1 MAKKK
6 KKLQKDDLDA
16 IDTIADD
23 MSHYEDVK
31 LDDDKVTVEDVDTL
45 SEEEIQKASENKEKN
60 TTDEET
66 VDIDKFLTLDE
77 EFKLIMES
85 KVQKAEE
92 KAKEAEDKFLRTH
105 ADFENIKKR
114 LEREKYS
121 AIDYASEKF
130 AKDLLAPIDAMQ
142 MAILSANADISAED
156 LVEKLK
162 EGIELT
168 VKAFNTAFE
177 KHDITEV
184 EYDEFNP
191 DFHNAVMKV
200 DSDDVESGQIV
211 MVMQKGY
218 KFKDR
223 LLREAMVSV
232 AN

>member
-1 MAKKK
+1 
-6 KKLQKDDLDA
+6 
-16 IDTIADD
+16 
-23 MSHYEDVK
+23 MSTE
-31 LDDDKVTVEDVDTL
+31 
-45 SEEEIQKASENKEKN
+45 ENKENIETETVEEVENVEVEEISK
-60 TTDEET
+60 TEVTDEE
-66 VDIDKFLTLDE
+66 KFASLDE
-77 EFKLIMES
+77 EFKAKMEA
-85 KVQKAEE
+85 KVADAEAR
-92 KAKEAEDKFLRTH
+92 AKEAEDNFLRTH

-114 LEREKYS
+114 LEKEKYN

-142 MAILSANADISAED
+142 MAMLSANGDIEAEV

-162 EGIELT
+162 EGFELT
-168 VKAFNTAFE
+168 VKAFNKAFE

-191 DFHNAVMKV
+191 DYHNAVQQV
-200 DSDDVESGQIV
+200 PSEDVESGQIV

-232 AN
+232 AS

>member
-1 MAKKK
+1 
-6 KKLQKDDLDA
+6 
-16 IDTIADD
+16 
-23 MSHYEDVK
+23 MSKENEEIKEEDIVTEDVA
-31 LDDDKVTVEDVDTL
+31 VEEAV
-45 SEEEIQKASENKEKN
+45 EEVVN
-60 TTDEET
+60 DEE
-66 VDIDKFLTLDE
+66 KFASLDE
-77 EFKLIMES
+77 EFKSKMEE
-85 KVQKAEE
+85 KVAQAEA

-114 LEREKYS
+114 LEKEKYS

-130 AKDLLAPIDAMQ
+130 AKDLLAPIDALQ
-142 MAILSANADISAED
+142 MAILSTSADIPAED

-168 VKAFNTAFE
+168 VKAFNKAFE
-177 KHDITEV
+177 KHDINEV

-191 DFHNAVMKV
+191 DYHNAVMKA
-200 DSDDVESGQIV
+200 DSEDVESGQIV

-218 KFKDR
+218 VFKDR

>member
-1 MAKKK
+1 MKENEE
-6 KKLQKDDLDA
+6 Q
-16 IDTIADD
+16 
-23 MSHYEDVK
+23 
-31 LDDDKVTVEDVDTL
+31 VETEVIETEVETPDNVENTE
-45 SEEEIQKASENKEKN
+45 SEVIS
-60 TTDEET
+60 DEE
-66 VDIDKFLTLDE
+66 KFASLDE
-77 EFKLIMES
+77 EFKAKMEA
-85 KVQKAEE
+85 KVADAEAR
-92 KAKEAEDKFLRTH
+92 AKESEDKFLRTH

-114 LEREKYS
+114 LEKEKYN

-130 AKDLLAPIDAMQ
+130 AKDLLAPIDALQ
-142 MAILSANADISAED
+142 MAIISANGDVEPEV

-168 VKAFNTAFE
+168 VKAFNKAFE

-184 EYDEFNP
+184 EYDVFDPEC
-191 DFHNAVMKV
+191 HNAVMKA
-200 DSDDVESGQIV
+200 DSDSVESGQIV

>member
-1 MAKKK
+1 
-6 KKLQKDDLDA
+6 
-16 IDTIADD
+16 
-23 MSHYEDVK
+23 MSTE
-31 LDDDKVTVEDVDTL
+31 
-45 SEEEIQKASENKEKN
+45 ENKEQVE
-60 TTDEET
+60 TET
-66 VDIDKFLTLDE
+66 VETEEVEVSEEQTEKGTDVPFDSASEKFASLDE
-77 EFKLIMES
+77 EFKSKMEA
-85 KVQKAEE
+85 KVVDAEAR
-92 KAKEAEDKFLRTH
+92 AKEAEDKFLRTH

-114 LEREKYS
+114 LEKEKYN

-142 MAILSANADISAED
+142 MAMLSANGDVEPEV

-162 EGIELT
+162 EGFELT
-168 VKAFNTAFE
+168 VKAFNKAFE

-191 DFHNAVMKV
+191 DYHNAVMQA
-200 DSDDVESGQIV
+200 DSDTVESGQIV